1 MIIVSG
7 SFQFAPEHL
16 ERVRDEM
23 SRVEGATRAE
33 AGCRT
38 YAFYVDRDDPC
49 RFRVYEEWDSWQA
62 LDAHGGS
69 AHIAAYRAALAEIG
83 LLQSEVRAFEVG
95 EPREL

>member
-7 SFQFAPEHL
+7 SFQFAPEQL

-23 SRVEGATRAE
+23 TRVESATRAE
-33 AGCRT
+33 AGCRI

-49 RFRVYEEWDSWQA
+49 RFRVYEEWESWSA
-62 LDAHGGS
+62 LEAHGAS

-83 LLQSEVRAFEVG
+83 LLQRDVNAFEV
-95 EPREL
+95 RETRPL